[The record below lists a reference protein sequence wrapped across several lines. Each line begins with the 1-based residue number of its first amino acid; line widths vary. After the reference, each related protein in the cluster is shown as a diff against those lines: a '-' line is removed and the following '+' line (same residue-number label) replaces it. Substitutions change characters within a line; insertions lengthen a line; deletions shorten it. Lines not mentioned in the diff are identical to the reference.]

1 MKIMVVGS
9 SGYIG
14 RRVIK
19 SLADER
25 AEVVGF
31 DLVPAPQESTVSGVP
46 FVQGNM
52 VNLEEVMGAFAD
64 HGVQRIVAL
73 GYFMTPLL
81 APECRD
87 LVNAARVNIVG
98 IANLFEAARLARL
111 ERLIFASTVGIF
123 GHQDAYGP
131 EPINEESEPRAP
143 KSLYGLMKLVNN
155 AMAERYTKTYG
166 IQIIKVHSAAVIGPG
181 NTAFSRR
188 MIQFPAL
195 GKAGFGNWPSTG
207 PRNIVGVSDIAQL
220 YAKMALADEVQHNT
234 YMGTGPSPTGR
245 DIADIVK
252 KYLPD
257 AEITFDE
264 KARIPAWNFDN
275 SRAVQEFN
283 WKIQP
288 VEEMV
293 LDEIN
298 GTREAAGL
306 PPVARFRSPLWD
318 DR

>member
-1 MKIMVVGS
+1 MAAIV
-9 SGYIG
+9 
-14 RRVIK
+14 
-19 SLADER
+19 
-25 AEVVGF
+25 
-31 DLVPAPQESTVSGVP
+31 
-46 FVQGNM
+46 
-52 VNLEEVMGAFAD
+52 D

-87 LVNAARVNIVG
+87 LLNAARVNIIGVT
-98 IANLFEAARLARL
+98 NLFEAARLVHLQRV
-111 ERLIFASTVGIF
+111 IFASTVGIF

-131 EPINEESEPRAP
+131 ELINEETEPHAP

-166 IQIIKVHSAAVIGPG
+166 IQVVKVHSTAVIGPG

-195 GKAGFGNWPSTG
+195 GKPGFGNWPSSG

-220 YAKMALADEVQHNT
+220 YAKMAIADETKHNT

-245 DIADIVK
+245 EIADIVK

-257 AEITFDE
+257 SEITFDE
-264 KARIPAWNFDN
+264 EARVPAWNFDN
-275 SRAVQEFN
+275 SRAVHEFQ
-283 WKIQP
+283 WKIRS

-306 PPVARFRSPLWD
+306 SPVSKSRSD
-318 DR
+318 